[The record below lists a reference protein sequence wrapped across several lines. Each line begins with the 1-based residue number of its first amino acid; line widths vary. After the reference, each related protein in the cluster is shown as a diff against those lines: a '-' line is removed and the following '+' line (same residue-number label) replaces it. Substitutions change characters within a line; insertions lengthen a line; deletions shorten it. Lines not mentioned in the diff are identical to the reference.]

1 MANKINYVRQGQQMA
16 ATMAT
21 LADNLSTWRDVFW
34 DRTYN
39 SGGAAELTNAD
50 VEQLGVTA
58 ADVTGLVT
66 FADAL
71 DTFMLANRAYLSKM
85 RNDL

>member
-1 MANKINYVRQGQQMA
+1 MAKMKFVQQGQEMA
-16 ATMAT
+16 GIMSR
-21 LADNLSTWRDVFW
+21 LSDDLGAWRNVFW

-39 SGGAAELTNAD
+39 DGGAAELIDAD
-50 VEQLGVTA
+50 VEPLGVTA
-58 ADVTGLVT
+58 ADVAGLVS

-71 DTFMLANRAYLSKM
+71 DTFLVANRAYLSKM

>member
-16 ATMAT
+16 ASLAT

-50 VEQLGVTA
+50 AEQLGVTA